1 MVRSCIG
8 GGVVCLLF
16 ATSLLAQEGGTG
28 ALVPAT
34 TVASASAIPP
44 LPIATIP
51 GGNRMFGVLPNYR
64 TASASDEGTILP
76 AKRKLFIARKDSTD
90 YPLFFVTGIFA
101 GLNQWTDQEP
111 SFGQGAKGFGHR
123 YATNYIDLAVGNVLA
138 EGVFPVLLHQDPR
151 YFVRG
156 SGPKWSRA
164 KYALTRVLI
173 TRQDGHGKNFNY
185 SEWLGNASAVALSNL
200 YYPDGRN
207 FTNNY
212 RKLLWQVGTDGLS
225 QLLKE
230 FWPDL
235 QRKFFRRG
243 DKTLLSAPSSR

>member
-1 MVRSCIG
+1 MSFFTQYAR

-16 ATSLLAQEGGTG
+16 ATTVLAQEAVIP
-28 ALVPAT
+28 ALIPDTAQ
-34 TVASASAIPP
+34 AAIPP
-44 LPIATIP
+44 AIP

-64 TASASDEGTILP
+64 TATAAEEGTVIP

-101 GLNQWTDQEP
+101 GLNQWTGQEP

-123 YATNYIDLAVGNVLA
+123 YATNYIDLAVGNMMA
-138 EGVFPVLLHQDPR
+138 EGVFPSLLHQDPR

-156 SGPKWSRA
+156 TGSKWARA
-164 KYALTRVLI
+164 RYAATRVLI
-173 TRQDGHGKNFNY
+173 TRQDGHKTNFNY
-185 SEWLGNASAVALSNL
+185 SEWLGNASAVAFSNV

-243 DKTLLSAPSSR
+243 ADKKLLSAPQQ